1 MVWFGNKIDIVL
13 YSELRK
19 PKHVYSIKFV
29 YTYILLKLKIIIII
43 IRLFVVI
50 SFNLQNI
57 QISNYS
63 NKV

>member
-29 YTYILLKLKIIIII
+29 YILLKLKIIII

-63 NKV
+63 NRVFHL